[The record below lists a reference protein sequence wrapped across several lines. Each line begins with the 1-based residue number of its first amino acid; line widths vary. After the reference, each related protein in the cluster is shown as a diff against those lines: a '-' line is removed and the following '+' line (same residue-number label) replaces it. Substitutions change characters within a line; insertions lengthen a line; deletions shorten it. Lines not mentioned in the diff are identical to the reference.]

1 MDLQTYLKI
10 VIDLNFESQEMNKK
24 ESCSHFISH
33 TIRHHKV
40 CSICHLVL
48 NYQRKD
54 SIVKSTKIIKLPNWI
69 PLKTIKEAD
78 KLYACV
84 NKEVKPSMRKA
95 VLYACVSLCKN
106 KLSYKE
112 SEDLIKFFKL
122 SIKRIE
128 TAIEFIFSKI
138 PAYKLDLSIHIEPIL
153 MILIETFN
161 LSAEIGL
168 YIMHYCKYYKK
179 SFKAIWV
186 EMSRKFKFEVSKSDF
201 CKAFVKIVL
210 YYMPVI
216 LAETLASKQIYKDCI
231 KIDGSLVKINDGK
244 CFFVKTIPKTLVE
257 WNKFLNASYVYNGK
271 ILRFNYSLTE
281 SKIEG
286 CYFSHDKS
294 LLRLMLF
301 KMMFEF

>member
-10 VIDLNFESQEMNKK
+10 IVDLNIESQEVNKK
-24 ESCSHFISH
+24 EACSHFIYH

-54 SIVKSTKIIKLPNWI
+54 SIVKSTKIIKLPEWI

-84 NKEVKPSMRKA
+84 NKEIKPSMRTA
-95 VLYACVSLCKN
+95 VLYACVTLCKN

-128 TAIEFIFSKI
+128 TAVEFIFSRI
-138 PAYKLDLSIHIEPIL
+138 PSYKLDLSIRKEPIL
-153 MILIETFN
+153 NILIETFN

-168 YIMHYCKYYKK
+168 YLMHYCKYHKK
-179 SFKAIWV
+179 SFKTIWV
-186 EMSRKFKFEVSKSDF
+186 EMNRKFKFEVSKYNF
-201 CKAFVKIVL
+201 YKVFVEIVL
-210 YYMPVI
+210 HNMPFI
-216 LAETLASKQIYKDCI
+216 LAEILALKQIFTDCI
-231 KIDGSLVKINDGK
+231 KIDGSLVKINAGK
-244 CFFVKTIPKTLVE
+244 CSFVKIIPMTLSE
-257 WNKFLNASYVYNGK
+257 WNKFLNASYVYDGK
-271 ILRFNYSLTE
+271 IIHFNFSLTE

-286 CYFSHDKS
+286 CYFSHNKF
-294 LLRLMLF
+294 LLRSILCKKLF
-301 KMMFEF
+301 GL